1 VIVLSVKFVA
11 ELHGA
16 RWEIFHGKYLDSVM
30 GLSYIP
36 TAFFIEI

>member
-1 VIVLSVKFVA
+1 VVVSSVIFVA

-16 RWEIFHGKYLDSVM
+16 RWEIFHGKYLDSVV

-36 TAFFIEI
+36 TAFFKVL